1 MMSFWKELLGIE
13 APPLEPAAL
22 AAAIEAAVAAAPA
35 APSLAQKRDA
45 AAHAERFARAA
56 EACRAAIEHGE
67 STVERLAELERWQSY
82 YAQLAA
88 LEAGEF

>member
-1 MMSFWKELLGIE
+1 MSFWKELLGIMPE
-13 APPLEPAAL
+13 PEPAV
-22 AAAIEAAVAAAPA
+22 EPDPPPAAPA
-35 APSLAQKRDA
+35 APVAPSLAQKRDA

-67 STVERLAELERWQSY
+67 STVERLAEIERWQRY